1 MNELNVVVNAT
12 QGEITF
18 NLDALKENL
27 AVEMETYK
35 NLVVTEDTVKESKKD
50 LAMLRKVRKELNDK
64 KIEVKKAFMSP
75 YTKFED
81 EVKEALKIIDEPI
94 ALIDSQVKEFE
105 EQAKEEKKNHCRV
118 IWEEKVGNLK
128 EFLPFEKVFRESWLN
143 ASTKDKDVAGDL
155 EIDIIRVENDVNAI
169 KALNSEIEDALFEVY
184 KNRGD
189 LSAVIQKNTDY
200 LNTKALAEKK
210 VEEQAADFRS
220 IPDAVPCEISA
231 VVSDNHIYL
240 GFEPED
246 IQKVKNTLDF
256 AGIKYVEKGV

>member
-18 NLDALKENL
+18 NLDSLKENL

-35 NLVVTEDTVKESKKD
+35 NLVVTEDTVKDSKKD

-94 ALIDSQVKEFE
+94 ELIDSQVKEFE
-105 EQAKEEKKNHCRV
+105 EQAKEEKKEHCREV
-118 IWEEKVGNLK
+118 YYDTIPKDVCD
-128 EFLPFEKVFRESWLN
+128 FLPFEKVFRENWLN
-143 ASTKDKDVAGDL
+143 ATTKDKDIKGDL
-155 EIDIIRVENDVNAI
+155 EIDRIRVENDLNAI
-169 KALNSEIEDALFEVY
+169 KALKSEIEDVLLDIY
-184 KNRGD
+184 KERGE
-189 LSAVIQKNTDY
+189 LSVVIQKNTDY

-210 VEEQAADFRS
+210 VEEKAADYHS
-220 IPDAVPCEISA
+220 IPDTVDDEFA
-231 VVSDNHIYL
+231 VVSNLDNHFQCLQYTLQQIYI
-240 GFEPED
+240 GSQQEF
-246 IQKVKNTLDF
+246 
-256 AGIKYVEKGV
+256 VEETWTAL